1 MDEIKSNKLIN
12 KFFII
17 VFIIN
22 FIFNSLALTELYE
35 ISHIF
40 SDFFLLLGVFLFFTI
55 QIAFFIVYRHSK
67 NHLYQLSICFFILKI
82 LLIMLL
88 FFFATKL
95 ASFNGERKGID
106 ICDILFA
113 LSIFF
118 SFAIPCTIFF
128 FLKSNNS

>member
-67 NHLYQLSICFFILKI
+67 NHLYQLSICIISLRFRHGGEKI
-82 LLIMLL
+82 TNL
-88 FFFATKL
+88 
-95 ASFNGERKGID
+95 
-106 ICDILFA
+106 C
-113 LSIFF
+113 
-118 SFAIPCTIFF
+118 
-128 FLKSNNS
+128 